1 MSLSI
6 GVVSEKCILCGKC
19 VKVCPSMIFE
29 LSKDNKSIQ
38 VSNID
43 SCINCGHCM
52 GVCPSGAVVHSTFP
66 QEKVHKIDYSIYPT
80 SEQLMMLIK
89 SRRSNRAMSNAVI
102 PKESLQMIL
111 EAAHRAPT
119 ASNSQKVFF
128 KLIENPDDLKYISD
142 FTIKTFEKLIKL
154 LQTPIL
160 KLILKRIMPEA
171 YKYLPAFNRFKIEHE
186 KGNDLIIRKAKAV
199 LLIYTPKSNRFG
211 KEDANLAYQNGSL
224 MAESLGV
231 AQFYLGFVC
240 SALSQ
245 DKKRV
250 FNKRFGIDGTIHA
263 AMGLGMPLFKYENF
277 TDRNDIGPIS

>member
-29 LSKDNKSIQ
+29 LSKDDKSIQ
-38 VSNID
+38 VSNIET
-43 SCINCGHCM
+43 CINCGHCL
-52 GVCPSGAVVHSTFP
+52 GVCPTGAVEHSNFP
-66 QEKVHKIDYSIYPT
+66 QEKVHKIDYSLYPT

-89 SRRSNRAMSNAVI
+89 SRRSNRAMSNSEV

-128 KLIENPDDLKYISD
+128 KLVENPDDIKFISD
-142 FTIKTFEKLIKL
+142 FTINTYDKLVRFLEIPVLKS
-154 LQTPIL
+154 IL
-160 KLILKRIMPEA
+160 KKIMPDA
-171 YKYLPAFNRFKIEHE
+171 YKYLPAFYRLKIEHE

-199 LLIYTPKSNRFG
+199 LFIYSPKSSKFG
-211 KEDANLAYQNGSL
+211 KEDSNLAYQNGSL
-224 MAESLGV
+224 MAEALGV
-231 AQFYLGFVC
+231 AHFYLGFVC
-240 SALSQ
+240 ALSPS
-245 DKKRV
+245 DKKV
-250 FNKRFGIDGTIHA
+250 INQKFGIDGTIHA

-277 TDRNDIGPIS
+277 IDRNDIGPIS